1 MCFVFSTII
10 ILFSSIILISFS
22 MALSVS
28 DRIFYGVTVED
39 IPIGGHT
46 VQEAITKLEQSF
58 QTKIAHKAIIRITY
72 NEKSWNIM
80 PSDID
85 LRIDFEKTVQN
96 AYYIGRKPS
105 LLQSLWER
113 LGSAHKGISLPYEMT
128 YNQAKLKAIL
138 WQIGLE
144 TASET
149 KDAYIEFENGKI
161 SIIPEVIGQK
171 LNNDDLFAK
180 INQNLLTLAVPFHI
194 ELPIET
200 ALPKVTKADLEPIDT
215 VLAVYSSTFDQ
226 SNTNRSENIRIAAHS
241 INHLL
246 LRPDQIISFN
256 DLVGLRIA
264 EAGFKEAPVIIE
276 GKTVPDIGGGVCQV
290 SSTLY
295 NSILLADMKPIE
307 RTPHFHPLGYVP
319 IGLDATVADNLL
331 DFKFKS
337 TLTKN
342 AYVVTKISN
351 GTLTV
356 IILGNS
362 SDLSKETI
370 TVTAKVD
377 KTLEAHTISKYDPN
391 LPAGKTIVEESGLT
405 GYIVSSYRIKS
416 INNQEVSR
424 ELLYVDEY
432 SPEDEVIIFGTK
444 LIEDPSPQKNL
455 PKKSSIKKQP

>member
-1 MCFVFSTII
+1 MCLVFSTII
-10 ILFSSIILISFS
+10 ILFSSIILISLS

-39 IPIGGHT
+39 IPLGGHT
-46 VQEAITKLEQSF
+46 VQEATTKLEQEF
-58 QTKIAHKAIIRITY
+58 QNKLAKKPIIRITY
-72 NEKSWNIM
+72 QDKSWDITPN
-80 PSDID
+80 DID
-85 LRIDFEKTVQN
+85 LHIEFEQTAQK
-96 AYYIGRKPS
+96 AYQIGRKS
-105 LLQSLWER
+105 NLLHSLWER
-113 LGSAHKGISLPYEMT
+113 LDSAHHGIALPYDLT
-128 YNQAKLKAIL
+128 YDTVKLKSII

-149 KDAYIEFENGKI
+149 KDASIEFNNGTI

-171 LNNDDLFAK
+171 INNAELFSNLNQK
-180 INQNLLTLAVPFHI
+180 LLALNVPI
-194 ELPIET
+194 SLELPIET
-200 ALPKVTKADLEPIDT
+200 AKPNVTKADLAEIDT
-215 VLAVYSSTFDQ
+215 VLAVYSSNFNQ
-226 SNTNRSENIRIAAHS
+226 FNTNRSENIRIAAHS
-241 INHLL
+241 INHVL

-331 DFKFKS
+331 DFKFKN
-337 TLTKN
+337 TLNKN
-342 AYVVTKISN
+342 AYVLTTISN

-362 SDLSKETI
+362 SNLSKETI
-370 TVTAKVD
+370 TVTATVD
-377 KTLEAHTISKYDPN
+377 KTLESHTVTKYDPN
-391 LPAGKTIVEESGLT
+391 LPAGKRIIQEDGLT

-416 INNQEVSR
+416 INNKEVSR

-444 LIEDPSPQKNL
+444 LFEEQAAPKTTDKSPAA
-455 PKKSSIKKQP
+455 KKQP

>member
-1 MCFVFSTII
+1 
-10 ILFSSIILISFS
+10 

-28 DRIFYGVTVED
+28 DRIFYGVAVED
-39 IPIGGHT
+39 IPLGGHT
-46 VQEAITKLEQSF
+46 VQEARAKLEQAI
-58 QTKIAHKAIIRITY
+58 QTKLAKKALIRITY
-72 NEKSWNIM
+72 NDKAWNVM
-80 PSDID
+80 PNEID
-85 LRIDFEKTVQN
+85 FQIDFEKTAQK
-96 AYYIGRKPS
+96 AYEIGRKPS
-105 LLQSLWER
+105 FLQSLWER
-113 LGSAHKGISLPYEMT
+113 LGSAHNGITLPYEMT
-128 YNQAKLKAIL
+128 YNQDKLKAII

-149 KDAYIEFENGKI
+149 KDASIEFENGTI
-161 SIIPEVIGQK
+161 SITPEIIGQK
-171 LNNDDLFAK
+171 LNHEDLFNK
-180 INQNLLTLAVPFHI
+180 LNQKLSALSVPFHI

-200 ALPKVTKADLEPIDT
+200 ALPKVTKTDLESIDT
-215 VLAVYSSTFDQ
+215 VLAVYSSNFNQ

-331 DFKFKS
+331 DFKFKN
-337 TLTKN
+337 TLSKN
-342 AYVVTKISN
+342 AYVITKISN

-362 SDLSKETI
+362 SNLSKETI
-370 TVTAKVD
+370 TVTAKID
-377 KTLEAHTISKYDPN
+377 KTLEARTITKYDAN
-391 LPAGKTIVEESGLT
+391 LPAGKRIIAEPGLT
-405 GYIVSSYRIKS
+405 GYVVSSYRIKS

-432 SPEDEVIIFGTK
+432 SPEDEVVIWGTK
-444 LIEDPSPQKNL
+444 AAEEPAPAKAPD
-455 PKKSSIKKQP
+455 KKAPAKKQP